1 MHNVILFAVFF
12 FFLKASLTGLGGGGV
27 CQYTMRVKFRDV
39 AFNVHQS
46 LSVQCA
52 KAASRA
58 NAILEVLT

>member
-1 MHNVILFAVFF
+1 MSFSLPFF
-12 FFLKASLTGLGGGGV
+12 FEGVPYWVGRGGV

-58 NAILEVLT
+58 NVILEVLT